1 MFSIGQKECEES
13 VHDPSTTTRP
23 PIRPSAAAARV
34 FEGSRVGTPR
44 DGRGGKRRRTG
55 QRRSS
60 RRLLVGCARQEDPS
74 SSSARVFEG
83 SRVGTPCDGRGGT
96 RRRPWPRRSSR
107 RLLAG
112 CARQEDGEGVR
123 RPRLHHPL
131 PRRRPRG
138 LLRRR
143 RGRGYVRAARPARTS
158 PSPPSRIS
166 MCSRLVFVAAV
177 LEGLGHGLV
186 GLRGGTGSGSP
197 RRRRGIAVTARRRP
211 VRGGAVAG
219 HARLHPE
226 FASIILQLG
235 IVPIH

>member
-1 MFSIGQKECEES
+1 MPTAIHSLSLFRSSEHMFSIGQKECEES

-34 FEGSRVGTPR
+34 FEVSRVGTPR
-44 DGRGGKRRRTG
+44 
-55 QRRSS
+55 
-60 RRLLVGCARQEDPS
+60 
-74 SSSARVFEG
+74 
-83 SRVGTPCDGRGGT
+83 DGRGGT

-143 RGRGYVRAARPARTS
+143 RGRGYVRAARPARASS